1 MAMSD
6 DRIGQR
12 AELTA
17 EEKAAGSEDPVDQ
30 AREILEES
38 DERVAEGAAGADDPV
53 EHRTSDE
60 TVEPLD

>member
-1 MAMSD
+1 MSD
-6 DRIGQR
+6 ERIESR

-17 EEKAAGSEDPVDQ
+17 EEKAVGSDDPVAE

-38 DERVAEGAAGADDPV
+38 DERSLDRDAAPESWV

-60 TVEPLD
+60 TVPPE

>member
-6 DRIGQR
+6 ERIEQR

-17 EEKAAGSEDPVDQ
+17 EEKTAGSADPEDQ

-38 DERVAEGAAGADDPV
+38 DERVAEGTAGPDDPV

-60 TVEPLD
+60 TVEPA

>member
-1 MAMSD
+1 MSD
-6 DRIGQR
+6 ERTESR

-17 EEKAAGSEDPVDQ
+17 EEKAAGSEDPEAQ

-38 DERVAEGAAGADDPV
+38 DERSFDRNAALESRV

-60 TVEPLD
+60 TVPPD

>member
-6 DRIGQR
+6 ERIEGR

-17 EEKAAGSEDPVDQ
+17 EEKAVGSEDPEDQ
-30 AREILEES
+30 AREILEDS
-38 DERVAEGAAGADDPV
+38 DERLEEGTATASSPV